1 MTLAVGFF
9 DGVHLGHRAIL
20 AGADIALTFRT
31 HPLETLAP
39 TRAPKLLSSLEDRL
53 AAIRARGVKEILL
66 LDFTAELAA
75 LSPKD
80 FVEDYLLSR
89 GITHVRSGANW
100 NFGARGE
107 GKPSDLAAYGVS
119 ASVIP
124 YAEYKGDIVS
134 STRIRAA
141 ISRGELEDAQAMLG
155 TAWFVRGELF
165 TGKGVGRTL
174 GYGTLNFRIP
184 SFYVKPPNGVYV
196 VRYAGALGI
205 ANWGVAPTMGDARWT
220 EPILEIHFLD
230 EVPSSFGD
238 DRIEIL
244 KYIRPEQIFPS
255 LAALQAQIAAD
266 IQQVRKEFKK

>member
-20 AGADIALTFRT
+20 AGAEIALTFRT
-31 HPLETLAP
+31 HPLETLYP
-39 TRAPKLLSSLEDRL
+39 EKAPKLLFSLEDRL
-53 AAIRARGVKEILL
+53 AAIRAQGVKDIIL

-75 LSPKD
+75 LSPKN

-89 GITHVRSGANW
+89 GITRVRCGANW
-100 NFGARGE
+100 NFGAKGA
-107 GKPSDLAAYGVS
+107 GKPSDLGAYGIA

-124 YAEYKGDIVS
+124 YAQYEGDIVS

-141 ISRGELEDAQAMLG
+141 ITRGEMAAAQAMLG
-155 TAWFVRGELF
+155 TPWFVRGELF
-165 TGKGVGRTL
+165 TGKGL
-174 GYGTLNFRIP
+174 GHKIGYATLNFKIP
-184 SFYVKPPNGVYV
+184 SFYVKPPNGVYA

-220 EPILEIHFLD
+220 EPVLEIHFI
-230 EVPSSFGD
+230 EGTPYSFGD

-244 KYIRPEQIFPS
+244 KYIRPECKFPTVTD
-255 LAALQAQIAAD
+255 LQRQIAAD
-266 IQQVRKEFKK
+266 IAQVQEEFKK